1 MPDGTRNNL
10 LSLSLETSGRLG
22 SIALSRGPRV
32 VEAVTFSADQRHA
45 VELFPTLQAVCRRQ
59 GVPPASIEEIYVS
72 AGPGSFTGLRIGLT
86 TARTWAWAGGVRVV
100 RVPTLEV
107 VAQNALEMPTP
118 PDDLVVLLDA
128 KRGHVFAAAFR
139 LASNHY
145 EAVTEAAEW
154 DVQALAATVPAGCAA
169 LGEGIAYHR
178 AAVDRAG
185 LTVGPEEL
193 NRPRA
198 EVVHRIG
205 YTRAG
210 AGAGTGAFD
219 DLTALVPIYVRRP
232 EAEEVWERR
241 HGPDG

>member
-1 MPDGTRNNL
+1 MSDGSRNNL
-10 LSLSLETSGRLG
+10 LSLALETSGRLG

-45 VELFPTLQAVCRRQ
+45 VELFPTIQVVCRRQ
-59 GVPPASIEEIYVS
+59 GVSPASIEEIYVS

-86 TARTWAWAGGVRVV
+86 AARTWAWAGGVRVV

-107 VAQNALEMPTP
+107 VAQNALEMPCP
-118 PDDLVVLLDA
+118 PADLVVLLAA

-139 LASNHY
+139 LAADRY
-145 EAVTEAAEW
+145 DAVTEPAEW
-154 DVQALAATVPAGCAA
+154 EVQALAATVPPACAA

-178 AAVDRAG
+178 AAVDRAVF
-185 LTVGPEEL
+185 TVLPEEL

-210 AGAGTGAFD
+210 AGAGAGTFD
-219 DLTALVPIYVRRP
+219 DLTTLVPIYVRRP

-241 HGPDG
+241 HRADA